1 MRTYPNPNPKPYPN
15 PNYNIRDRRK
25 LIFWS
30 FLHGLGL
37 LSQTRYT
44 STQMRE
50 KQQHLFS
57 QFNSIGI
64 TDIYNVKK
72 RPIFCVLEIRVLRLV
87 QL

>member
-1 MRTYPNPNPKPYPN
+1 MKNIIKTEKNADVNPNPNPKPYPN

-37 LSQTRYT
+37 LSQIY
-44 STQMRE
+44 
-50 KQQHLFS
+50 
-57 QFNSIGI
+57 IGI

-72 RPIFCVLEIRVLRLV
+72 RPIFCILEIRVLRLV